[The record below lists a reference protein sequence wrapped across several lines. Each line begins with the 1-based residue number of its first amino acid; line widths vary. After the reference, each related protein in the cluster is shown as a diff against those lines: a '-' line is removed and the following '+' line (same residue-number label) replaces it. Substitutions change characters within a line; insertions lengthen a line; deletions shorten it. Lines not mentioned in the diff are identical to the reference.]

1 MITFH
6 ILEVE
11 GAFVAACAMNSDKGI
26 GKMRATYEADG
37 EFHQWFRD
45 WQDELRHDFPGFKK
59 MIDEDP
65 NQLSFDL

>member
-37 EFHQWFRD
+37 EFTSGSATGKTNCGTTS
-45 WQDELRHDFPGFKK
+45 PG
-59 MIDEDP
+59 
-65 NQLSFDL
+65 SRR